1 LIDEVVIRGLPPTGE
16 LEEPRQRLLQ
26 EVVLEDKLKLHL
38 DKLKH
43 CNSLEACLI
52 ALLHKIQCILHC
64 ESENQR
70 SMAYAEQIQTFFN
83 NRILGDDDGPA
94 QWRLPMDD
102 DGKNVGIICLDNNH
116 IWKIISNFDA
126 LANVSISDHS

>member
-1 LIDEVVIRGLPPTGE
+1 
-16 LEEPRQRLLQ
+16 
-26 EVVLEDKLKLHL
+26 
-38 DKLKH
+38 
-43 CNSLEACLI
+43 
-52 ALLHKIQCILHC
+52 
-64 ESENQR
+64 
-70 SMAYAEQIQTFFN
+70 MAYAEQIQTFFN